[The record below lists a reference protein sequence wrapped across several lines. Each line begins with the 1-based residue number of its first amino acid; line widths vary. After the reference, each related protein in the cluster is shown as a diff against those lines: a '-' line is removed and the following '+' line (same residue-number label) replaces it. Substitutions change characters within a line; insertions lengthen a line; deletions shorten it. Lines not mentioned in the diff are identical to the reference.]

1 MNAGIPGL
9 GLGGLFFILTA
20 LLAPAIEL
28 ARTIRG
34 RSSAAAWVTV
44 GRQFAIAVT
53 MIVAI
58 ELTVRG
64 GLALAAIAGAEGA
77 RGGRGVTALPVA
89 PLAITA
95 ALLAG
100 LIATA
105 KACQLAV
112 RAFERGL
119 TARALAALAAR
130 PRLRVRGVTAAGSA
144 CLLLLVGAPELG
156 PVSTGSGALRDP
168 GQGEGSS
175 GAAERVKRNAL
186 PPPPAGSTQM
196 RPPWA
201 STIRR
206 QTASPMPMPSVR
218 RSTRENR
225 SKILLECSGSTP
237 MPLSRTVTTHS

>member
-28 ARTIRG
+28 GRTIRG
-34 RSSAAAWVTV
+34 RSSAAAWATV
-44 GRQFAIAVT
+44 GRQFAIAVA
-53 MIVAI
+53 MVAAI

-64 GLALAAIAGAEGA
+64 GLALAAIAGVEGA
-77 RGGRGVTALPVA
+77 GGGRGVTALPVA

-95 ALLAG
+95 GLLAG

-112 RAFERGL
+112 RALERGL
-119 TARALAALAAR
+119 PGRALAALPAQ
-130 PRLRVRGVTAAGSA
+130 PRLRVRGVTAMVSVCAS
-144 CLLLLVGAPELG
+144 LLVAAPELG
-156 PVSTGSGALRDP
+156 PASTGRGALPDPAQRDC
-168 GQGEGSS
+168 SS
-175 GAAERVKRNAL
+175 GAAESVKRNAL
-186 PPPPAGSTQM
+186 PPPSAGSTQM

-206 QTASPMPMPSVR
+206 QTASPIPMPSVR